1 EWEGDWS
8 DGSKQWT
15 PEMMQKLKHQFG
27 DEGIFWMTYKDF
39 LKHFPA
45 INRVRLFD
53 SDWKVAQ
60 QWTCVNVPWTV
71 DYLET
76 KFQFT
81 IKQQGPVVIVLS
93 QPDDRYYQGLTG
105 RYSRSLHFRVYR
117 EGHQDDERWILR
129 SMHNSGNE
137 TAFTRSVS
145 AELDDLEPGTYDVVF
160 KITATRNADATT
172 AEEAIF
178 RYAHSA
184 KEKLLHVGRRFE
196 YANTKGNL
204 RAMEESVKAEKKR
217 MKKSRKMDL
226 LRAERK
232 MKRSSREKARCRKQR
247 IVEAMKDKR
256 KACKIAQMRK
266 SRRQAQQTSQC
277 KCAESKSTQTEV
289 GGNPSSE
296 DSSEKG
302 FLVVE
307 KKADATQED
316 CTSIADKAENR
327 EHDAREKMANLKLE
341 PDQNGK
347 NDRDPAPSPP
357 GDDDYESSIASPEE
371 LSDEDFEFD
380 SEIDGPPSL
389 SDQDADEKP
398 RKHSKSNEIF
408 ADDPWNALCV
418 LGLRVYTLNSETSIE
433 VIKPESQ
440 TLA

>member
-1 EWEGDWS
+1 
-8 DGSKQWT
+8 
-15 PEMMQKLKHQFG
+15 MQKLKHQFG

-60 QWTCVNVPWTV
+60 QWTCVKAPWTV

-117 EGHQDDERWILR
+117 EGHQDDERWIVR
-129 SMHNSGNE
+129 SMHNSGDE

-204 RAMEESVKAEKKR
+204 RAMEESVKAEKQR
-217 MKKSRKMDL
+217 MKKSRKMDS

-256 KACKIAQMRK
+256 KAYKIAKIQK
-266 SRRQAQQTSQC
+266 SRQQTQHTSQC
-277 KCAESKSTQTEV
+277 KCAASKSTQTEID
-289 GGNPSSE
+289 GKPSSE

-307 KKADATQED
+307 KKASAIQED
-316 CTSIADKAENR
+316 CTSTADNDENG
-327 EHDAREKMANLKLE
+327 EHDAFDARERMAYLKLE
-341 PDQNGK
+341 PDRTGK
-347 NDRDPAPSPP
+347 TDSDLATTSPP
-357 GDDDYESSIASPEE
+357 ADEDYESSIASPEE
-371 LSDEDFEFD
+371 LSDEDFEYVVD

-389 SDQDADEKP
+389 SDGDADEKP

-418 LGLRVYTLNSETSIE
+418 LGLRVYTLNSEANIK

-440 TLA
+440 TLT